1 MFFRLS
7 KTGQLARRDGRG
19 RTRVALL
26 LAGEDA
32 GHHDVFDLL
41 FVLHQPDQSGL
52 CRGKRLRDVA
62 DVGEDQ
68 VVAALGHADRESS
81 VGPRHDSRGGPLD
94 QDVHAHERRAGRVR
108 HTSADDLVRGFL
120 RGGGVPP
127 PASATDHDRVV
138 VDRVFEPRAAQR
150 FVEHFAHRGVGLAEG
165 DAADSPHGVAIIEDV
180 ISRLLF
186 DPLENF
192 GQRRVAERYGD
203 AFPALLVGFARRRLP
218 RRAPDGN
225 RQQPHAHGKPWP
237 SVRY

>member
-1 MFFRLS
+1 MRIENPPSDPDTTPVAVPWIRMFTPTSGAPAVSVTRPLTTLS
-7 KTGQLARRDGRG
+7 GAFCG
-19 RTRVALL
+19 AE
-26 LAGEDA
+26 A
-32 GHHDVFDLL
+32 F
-41 FVLHQPDQSGL
+41 
-52 CRGKRLRDVA
+52 
-62 DVGEDQ
+62 
-68 VVAALGHADRESS
+68 
-81 VGPRHDSRGGPLD
+81 
-94 QDVHAHERRAGRVR
+94 
-108 HTSADDLVRGFL
+108 
-120 RGGGVPP
+120 PP

-218 RRAPDGN
+218 GRAPDGN

-237 SVRY
+237 LVRY